1 MHGWLRCRALVLGC
15 ALGLW
20 LALPAQAHK
29 SSDAYLFADS
39 QDGRTTLRWDIA
51 LRDLDAALPAL
62 DADGDRQLT
71 WSEVKAAWPAI
82 EALALSA
89 LSAPGCRFGPTGHA
103 LERRNDGAYAVLQLA
118 AACRVDEQT
127 RWRYSLFADLDPTH
141 RGILRVQRADG
152 DSAVRLL
159 DPRAEVPAGDAAA
172 AEHPSFLREGVHH
185 ILTGYDHVLFLL
197 CLLLPAVLRRE
208 QGRWVAADGWRQALW
223 PVAKTVTLFTLAHS
237 VTLAL
242 AALGLVSLSP
252 AFVEPAIAVTI
263 MLAALDN
270 IRPMFGGR
278 RGWVT
283 FFFGLIHGFGFAG
296 VLGEL
301 QLPAA
306 TFGWALLQFNLGIEL
321 GQLAIVTLVVP
332 LLFLVRR
339 WSLYVPRVMVAG
351 SAAAILLA
359 GAWLVER
366 TADLS
371 LLPF

>member
-1 MHGWLRCRALVLGC
+1 
-15 ALGLW
+15 
-20 LALPAQAHK
+20 
-29 SSDAYLFADS
+29 
-39 QDGRTTLRWDIA
+39 
-51 LRDLDAALPAL
+51 
-62 DADGDRQLT
+62 
-71 WSEVKAAWPAI
+71 
-82 EALALSA
+82 
-89 LSAPGCRFGPTGHA
+89 
-103 LERRNDGAYAVLQLA
+103 
-118 AACRVDEQT
+118 
-127 RWRYSLFADLDPTH
+127 
-141 RGILRVQRADG
+141 
-152 DSAVRLL
+152 
-159 DPRAEVPAGDAAA
+159 
-172 AEHPSFLREGVHH
+172 
-185 ILTGYDHVLFLL
+185 
-197 CLLLPAVLRRE
+197 
-208 QGRWVAADGWRQALW
+208 
-223 PVAKTVTLFTLAHS
+223 
-237 VTLAL
+237 
-242 AALGLVSLSP
+242 
-252 AFVEPAIAVTI
+252 

-339 WSLYVPRVMVAG
+339 WSLYVPRVMVTG